1 MESIKDSKLGKSL
14 WRIKE
19 YSLFK
24 FFLITVSPSFILVIQ
39 NWRSLPY
46 PSLSYDE
53 VFWVSTSLKTSP
65 ELYSVYKLFGQNLFL
80 TNYAGS
86 TKGIFYSIIFQFIE
100 PSIYVVRISS
110 IILAGLGISFLYF
123 AVSRFS
129 HSVAIT
135 SSAILVLNPLIGMH
149 AKYDLGLSS
158 TGFTINCIFI
168 GLMICYLNSGKKIYL
183 GLAMLTSVF
192 GIWNKLIFI
201 WQFNALLIFFVFL
214 LFLKRFSPSPD
225 TRTNIAALC
234 SKSTIKIISIC
245 GVANY
250 ALYFLIYFG
259 LNVEGTFK
267 FNLELI
273 SLKLKYLWFS
283 LSGTSYII
291 SAWDFRPEIFS
302 ILLSSLNCL
311 ILFYA
316 VIPTLYV
323 LISKTPNIHT
333 FKDQIQVLMLFTSG
347 FFVLIQIL
355 LVQNADKPWHL
366 LSLYPQITLLEALG
380 LVSLFKNKGIRSKI
394 SSLIII
400 VGIVVF
406 SLIVS
411 LKVQD
416 SVKRP
421 AQDSTSWTRLW
432 STSATS
438 DFLTWAPNQSKRLL
452 LFDWGFQTQLLLLDS
467 KKLDKYID
475 LHWEILTN
483 NKVDL
488 NAIKSDDLIVTH
500 SQEASAFP
508 KVRELLFDTLA
519 KQSVRLCTLRKFSDK
534 DGLVVIEVWR
544 VCK

>member
-1 MESIKDSKLGKSL
+1 MESTKDSKLRKSL
-14 WRIKE
+14 WQIKE
-19 YSLFK
+19 YPLFK
-24 FFLITVSPSFILVIQ
+24 FFLITVSPSFFLVIQ
-39 NWRSLPY
+39 NWRSLTY

-129 HSVAIT
+129 QSVAIT

-168 GLMICYLNSGKKIYL
+168 GLIICYLNSRMNIYL

-201 WQFNALLIFFVFL
+201 WQFNALLIFFAFL
-214 LFLKRFSPSPD
+214 LVLERFSLSPD
-225 TRTNIAALC
+225 IRKNISGLC
-234 SKSTIKIISIC
+234 SKSTVRMIAIG

-267 FNLELI
+267 FDLELI
-273 SLKLKYLWFS
+273 SLKLKYFWFS

-311 ILFYA
+311 ILLYA
-316 VIPTLYV
+316 VIPTLYF
-323 LISKTPNIHT
+323 LISKSPNVYT
-333 FKDQIQVLMLFTSG
+333 FRDQIQVLMLITSG

-366 LSLYPQITLLEALG
+366 LSLYPQITLLEAFG
-380 LVSLFKNKGIRSKI
+380 LISLFKISGIRSKI
-394 SSLIII
+394 FSLIVI
-400 VGIVVF
+400 VGILVF

-421 AQDSTSWTRLW
+421 AQDSASWTRLW

-438 DFLTWAPNQSKRLL
+438 DFLTWATNQSNRLL

-467 KKLDKYID
+467 KNLGKYID

-488 NAIKSDDLIVTH
+488 SVIKSDDLIVTH
-500 SQEASAFP
+500 SHEASAFP
-508 KVRELLFDTLA
+508 EVRELLLDTLA
-519 KQSVRLCTLRKFSDK
+519 KQSIRLCTLRNFADK

-544 VCK
+544 ICK